1 MKNLKKNLFGVLTAL
16 LLSTSSFAFEH
27 KDIGSFKT
35 LSNFNTVEEFEEY
48 IRIYEQECLDNGYG
62 GTGSI
67 PCFVS
72 YELWDKELNIY
83 YEKLMSKLNP
93 NEKELLKNSQRKWI
107 ESRDLTIKFNSKM
120 LDKVYTEEG
129 TMYLLVRA
137 GDADENMSKVIKER
151 ALYLKNWYD
160 RLNIK

>member
-1 MKNLKKNLFGVLTAL
+1 MKLKIFILAILGNLVLS
-16 LLSTSSFAFEH
+16 STSFAFEQ
-27 KDIGSFKT
+27 K
-35 LSNFNTVEEFEEY
+35 TVEELKKLSDFKTVDEFVNY
-48 IRIYEQECLDNGYG
+48 QNNYTQECLDNGYG